1 MEAEKLMNVLED
13 IINENTNTN
22 IQDEINIL
30 INSIQQNQS
39 KDVDSSLG
47 NIKEFFTNSTFN
59 EYSLS
64 NYKILEY
71 IKGDKY
77 YGNSGWDNFN
87 EILNKTPYD
96 NNQTIANLQKYVKD
110 RNEFIVIVTPIRD
123 NFEKLKIDPHFY
135 SDNIFEM
142 GLLIPEKV
150 SENKIKFLIKH
161 LSKWDRLI
169 KTAKELTGQGVIDTK
184 LTMINKGSL
193 ELFSELT
200 PEIAMYFSIILE
212 KLVALYLKF
221 KDIREASDTI
231 SKLGGPKQQKEIQKF
246 EKENINKTVD
256 SISQELIKKFADKKI
271 ESERLNEITVAVKG
285 DIMYVAK
292 ALDDGLFIEINPPEI
307 SEPDIITKEET
318 EENKLERTKAKKTF
332 DQQLEYIKTVQK
344 VLKTTKSIIGT
355 SKNVFKTLTTGESE
369 ESEESEE

>member
-13 IINENTNTN
+13 IINEITNTD
-22 IQDEINIL
+22 IQGEINIL

-47 NIKEFFTNSTFN
+47 NIKKFFTNSTFN

-110 RNEFIVIVTPIRD
+110 RSEFIVIVTPIRD
-123 NFEKLKIDPHFY
+123 NFKKLKIDPHFY

-193 ELFSELT
+193 EFFSELT

-212 KLVALYLKF
+212 KLVALYLKL

-231 SKLGGPKQQKEIQKF
+231 SELGGPKQQKEIQKF

-271 ESERLNEITVAVKG
+271 ESGRLNEITVAVKG

-369 ESEESEE
+369 ESEE